1 MAVIYELLK
10 AAHILAPI
18 IWLGGALMLILL
30 GVRARRQGPAQLV
43 PIFRKAAKVAP
54 RTFVPA
60 SLVLVLVGFAL
71 LGMGK
76 LPFAPWVILGIVGW
90 AITFVTG
97 IAVLT
102 PNVKKTESPSEQQGP
117 PSEVALAQVQRV
129 LMLTRIDL
137 VVLTLIVF
145 ECDEAALS
153 LGGCR
158 LAVAE
163 NAA

>member
-10 AAHILAPI
+10 AAHILASI

-54 RTFVPA
+54 RTFVPV

-102 PNVKKTESPSEQQGP
+102 PNVKKTESPLG
-117 PSEVALAQVQRV
+117 AAG
-129 LMLTRIDL
+129 
-137 VVLTLIVF
+137 
-145 ECDEAALS
+145 AALRGRARAGPAS
-153 LGGCR
+153 AHAHADR
-158 LAVAE
+158 PSRPDADRVRM
-163 NAA
+163 